1 MKNEHHHQ
9 HQQQDIKKIIRK
21 TYGKIALQQSNSE
34 SGSSSS
40 SSCCA
45 PGCCSGGEGT
55 DSAAQV
61 AAIIGYDKSELES
74 IPQASILGMGCGAP
88 VNFANLHKGET
99 VVDLGSGAG
108 IDVFLSAKK
117 VGNEGR
123 VIGIDMTDEML
134 ERARRNA
141 KEHGFTNVDFRKGDI
156 EQRIPVDDN
165 SVDVITSNCV
175 INLTVNK
182 VDAFKEV
189 HRILKP
195 GGGRMV
201 ISDLVT
207 DTETAPTEADAQMWS
222 SCIDGALTKE
232 HYIDSIRQAGFQN
245 VKVLSEQIYMDKN
258 EDGSSDNQGEGKIK
272 RKITSVVVKAV
283 KK

>member
-1 MKNEHHHQ
+1 MEKE
-9 HQQQDIKKIIRK
+9 HQQQDIKKTIRK
-21 TYGKIALQQSNSE
+21 TYGKLALQQSNSE

-45 PGCCSGGEGT
+45 PGCCSGGGI
-55 DSAAQV
+55 DSPAQV
-61 AAIIGYDKSELES
+61 AAIIGYDTNELES
-74 IPQASILGMGCGAP
+74 IPQASILGVGCGAP
-88 VNFANLHKGET
+88 VNFANLQKGET

-108 IDVFLSAKK
+108 IDVFLSARK

-156 EQRIPVDDN
+156 EQRIPVDDD
-165 SVDVITSNCV
+165 SVDVIISNCV

-189 HRILKP
+189 YRILKP
-195 GGGRMV
+195 GGSGRMV
-201 ISDLVT
+201 ISDLVI
-207 DTETAPTEADAQMWS
+207 DREVAPTNADALMWS
-222 SCIDGALTKE
+222 SCIDGTLTKE
-232 HYIDSIRQAGFQN
+232 HYIESIRQAGFQDIE
-245 VKVLSEQIYMDKN
+245 VLSEQLYMDE
-258 EDGSSDNQGEGKIK
+258 EDSNNQTDGKR
-272 RKITSVVVKAV
+272 RKITSVVIKAV
-283 KK
+283 KN

>member
-1 MKNEHHHQ
+1 MEKKHP
-9 HQQQDIKKIIRK
+9 QQQEIKKTIRK
-21 TYGKIALQQSNSE
+21 TYGKIALQENNRD
-34 SGSSSS
+34 SGSSS

-45 PGCCSGGEGT
+45 PGCCSSGVGGADSPVQAAMVVGYGT
-55 DSAAQV
+55 
-61 AAIIGYDKSELES
+61 SEIES
-74 IPQASILGMGCGAP
+74 VPEASILGVGCGAP
-88 VNFANLHKGET
+88 VKFADLQRGET
-99 VVDLGSGAG
+99 VIDLGSGAG

-117 VGNEGR
+117 VTEAGR

-141 KEHGFTNVDFRKGDI
+141 KEHGYTNVDFRKGDI
-156 EQRIPVDDN
+156 EQRIPVDDK
-165 SVDVITSNCV
+165 SVDVVISNCV

-182 VDAFKEV
+182 VDAFKEIYRV
-189 HRILKP
+189 LKP

-207 DTETAPTEADAQMWS
+207 DTEIASTDADAQMWS

-245 VKVLSEQIYMDKN
+245 VEVLSEQLYTDD
-258 EDGSSDNQGEGKIK
+258 EDGNQVNGKRK
-272 RKITSVVVKAV
+272 RKITSLVINAV

>member
-1 MKNEHHHQ
+1 MEKN
-9 HQQQDIKKIIRK
+9 HQQQEDIKNTIRK
-21 TYGKIALQQSNSE
+21 TYGKIALQQTNSE
-34 SGSSSS
+34 SGSP

-45 PGCCSGGEGT
+45 PGCCSGGEGGP
-55 DSAAQV
+55 AASPTQT
-61 AAIIGYDKSELES
+61 AAMLGYETSELES
-74 IPQASILGMGCGAP
+74 VPQTSILGVGCGAP
-88 VNFANLHKGET
+88 VNLANLQKGET

-117 VGNEGR
+117 VTKAGR

-141 KEHGFTNVDFRKGDI
+141 KEHGYNNVEFRKGDI

-165 SVDVITSNCV
+165 SVDAVISNCV

-182 VDAFKEV
+182 VEAFKEIY
-189 HRILKP
+189 RILKL
-195 GGGRMV
+195 GGGRML

-207 DTETAPTEADAQMWS
+207 DTEIPTTDADAQMWS

-232 HYIDSIRQAGFQN
+232 HYIKNIRQAGFQN
-245 VKVLSEQIYMDKN
+245 IEVLNEQLYMD
-258 EDGSSDNQGEGKIK
+258 EGNQGEGKRRRISSLV
-272 RKITSVVVKAV
+272 IKAV

>member
-1 MKNEHHHQ
+1 MENEHQ
-9 HQQQDIKKIIRK
+9 HPQQQQQQDIKKTIRK

-34 SGSSSS
+34 SGSTS

-45 PGCCSGGEGT
+45 PGCCSGGEGI
-55 DSAAQV
+55 DSPAQV
-61 AAIIGYDKSELES
+61 AAVIGYDANELES
-74 IPQASILGMGCGAP
+74 IPQASILGVGCGAP
-88 VNFANLHKGET
+88 VNFANLQKGET

-117 VGNEGR
+117 VTDTGR

-165 SVDVITSNCV
+165 SVDVVISNCV

-182 VDAFKEV
+182 VDAFKEIC
-189 HRILKP
+189 RILKP
-195 GGGRMV
+195 AGGRMV

-207 DTETAPTEADAQMWS
+207 DTEIAPTDANAQMWS
-222 SCIDGALTKE
+222 SCIDGALTKQ
-232 HYIDSIRQAGFQN
+232 HYVDSVRKAGFQN
-245 VKVLSEQIYMDKN
+245 IEVLSEQLYMDE
-258 EDGSSDNQGEGKIK
+258 EDTNNQTDIRR
-272 RKITSVVVKAV
+272 RKITSIVIKAV